1 MRNRLKLVP
10 FYKSPYL
17 CMYPIITCQVESC
30 VSEILEQPPKS
41 LSGKKQMY
49 RCKRK
54 REKKKQTNKRKK
66 RGTGSDGKRQQE
78 GYVIHPTVIDKL
90 YGTNQHSCLDLVCAR
105 AYVCVCPQFLDSRPL
120 IASF

>member
-1 MRNRLKLVP
+1 M
-10 FYKSPYL
+10 
-17 CMYPIITCQVESC
+17 TCQVESC

-54 REKKKQTNKRKK
+54 REKKNKNKRKK
-66 RGTGSDGKRQQE
+66 RGTGPDGKRQQE

-90 YGTNQHSCLDLVCAR
+90 YGTNQHFALLFGLGVCWRVRVCLSTIFR
-105 AYVCVCPQFLDSRPL
+105 
-120 IASF
+120 